1 MPKCPVCKSEHTSD
15 ATSCSVCGFTELHVE
30 FVNVEEARA
39 WERTVLRPCRALWR
53 ATDNMY
59 KVALQRMKSLA
70 PDAAQAAVPTSSNN
84 QAQSPQNKLESN
96 SSAELVL
103 HQEFT
108 TCRYPFGGVTV
119 VISNVQSSRNANGAI
134 TITYLVKKMHDKK
147 GATAT
152 TNVRYRYKIKDP
164 DGVIFKNDYQIIY
177 GLKVGDTARETLVIP
192 NPLQGQY
199 SIEFVDMD

>member
-1 MPKCPVCKSEHTSD
+1 MPKCPVCKGEVGAADKECLT
-15 ATSCSVCGFTELHVE
+15 CGFTELHVE
-30 FVNVEEARA
+30 FVNVEEAQA
-39 WERTVLRPCRALWR
+39 WERSVLRPCRALWR

-59 KVALQRMKSLA
+59 KVALQRMKSIA
-70 PDAAQAAVPTSSNN
+70 PDAARAAAPVSSNN
-84 QAQSPQNKLESN
+84 QAQSPQITPENN
-96 SSAELVL
+96 NSAELVL

>member
-1 MPKCPVCKSEHTSD
+1 MPKCPVCKSDHTAD

-59 KVALQRMKSLA
+59 KVAQQRMKSLVLN
-70 PDAAQAAVPTSSNN
+70 AAQAAAVPSNN
-84 QAQSPQNKLESN
+84 QTQPPQITPKNNRST
-96 SSAELVL
+96 ELVL

-108 TCRYPFGGVTV
+108 TCRHLFGGVTV
-119 VISNVQSSRNANGAI
+119 VISNVQSSRNANGSI
-134 TITYLVKKMHDKK
+134 SITYLVKKVHDKK
-147 GATAT
+147 GSTST
-152 TNVRYRYKIKDP
+152 KDVRYRYKIKDP

-177 GLKVGDTARETLVIP
+177 GLKVGDTARETLVIS
-192 NPLQGQY
+192 NPVPGQY
-199 SIEFVDMD
+199 SIEFVDME

>member
-1 MPKCPVCKSEHTSD
+1 MPKCPVCKSDQTAD

-59 KVALQRMKSLA
+59 KVALQRMKSIA
-70 PDAAQAAVPTSSNN
+70 PDVTRAAVPASSNN
-84 QAQSPQNKLESN
+84 QSQSPQSTPDNN
-96 SSAELVL
+96 SAELVL

-119 VISNVQSSRNANGAI
+119 VISNVQSNRNANGAI

-147 GATAT
+147 GSTAT
-152 TNVRYRYKIKDP
+152 TDVRYRYKLKDP
-164 DGVIFKNDYQIIY
+164 DGVIFKNDFKIIY
-177 GLKVGDTARETLVIP
+177 GLKVGDTARETLVIH
-192 NPLQGQY
+192 NPVPGQY
-199 SIEFVDMD
+199 GIEFVDMD